1 MARKQLTPTEESSLN
16 RLISRDFN
24 QVRLQNM
31 AQLFPNYYENILGD
45 YDEED
50 YGNEIIWN
58 WVYEAK
64 DSYIAEKII
73 KNADK
78 ITNKVGVVIVD
89 LSNEIEDEYD
99 TGVFIGFSGAGYSF
113 YDSHWYPLF
122 KIIYPDLDKWY
133 KDFG

>member
-1 MARKQLTPTEESSLN
+1 MARKQLTPTEEGSLN

-31 AQLFPNYYENILGD
+31 EKLFPNYYENILGD

-73 KNADK
+73 ENADK

-89 LSNEIEDEYD
+89 LSNEIEDEFD

-122 KIIYPDLDKWY
+122 KIIYPDLDTWY

>member
-1 MARKQLTPTEESSLN
+1 MARKQLTPTEEGSLN
-16 RLISRDFN
+16 RLINRDFN

-89 LSNEIEDEYD
+89 LSNEIEDEFD